1 MGKGGREEGWG
12 GGEDN
17 VAYDWLIIALNTTTN
32 DN

>member
-1 MGKGGREEGWG
+1 MGKGGGV